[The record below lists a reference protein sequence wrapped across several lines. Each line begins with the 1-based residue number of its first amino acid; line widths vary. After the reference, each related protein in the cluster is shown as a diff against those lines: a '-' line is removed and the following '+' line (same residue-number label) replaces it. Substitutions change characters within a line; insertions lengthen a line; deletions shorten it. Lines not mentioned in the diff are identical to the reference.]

1 MDTEK
6 INENLQRIVESLGY
20 EFVGVEIDEEEGT
33 QVLRLYADREN
44 GINIDDCEKISKA
57 VDEYLDADDDIF
69 EGNYL
74 LEVSSPGVERPLFK
88 PSDYARFAGSPVS
101 VKLKEPVSGRRRLN
115 GNILWEKDSLIGLD
129 CDGERTELPFEKIA
143 SAHLVY
149 VHQKGQKKTF
159 EKKGGKK

>member
-33 QVLRLYADREN
+33 QVLRLYADRES

-69 EGNYL
+69 EGN
-74 LEVSSPGVERPLFK
+74 
-88 PSDYARFAGSPVS
+88 
-101 VKLKEPVSGRRRLN
+101 
-115 GNILWEKDSLIGLD
+115 
-129 CDGERTELPFEKIA
+129 
-143 SAHLVY
+143 
-149 VHQKGQKKTF
+149 
-159 EKKGGKK
+159 